1 MGTNYNPQIV
11 TSGLI
16 LALDAAN
23 PKSYSYSENLVPNS
37 NTFSGFTISNI
48 TSVLNSNTA
57 PNGTLSA
64 VQMREDTNTTP
75 HSFNITSGVT
85 ANSMFLPYTASIYA
99 KANSRTVFGMAI
111 KEYTSFIQQ
120 AYANFDVANNVI
132 LTTYAYNGAVIN
144 NASITPVG
152 NGWSRCVLTVT
163 PNSANSFIGFENRLL
178 ANTVV
183 GVQQF
188 NFTYTGD
195 GVSNMH
201 FWGPQLQQSSNVSP
215 YILTTGTAVQKSNT
229 ITDLSL
235 SKNNGTL
242 INLNNYSVGNGTIYL
257 TGNSFFG
264 ISNVSNSNITLSS
277 SMPSPLNS
285 MTAEVWVRPLTSTG
299 SSYIFGQ
306 TNSIWRL
313 MQFGTS
319 SFGFVCAT
327 SNNSWYSAGTTVN
340 GVTPTTLGSWY
351 QVVAVYD
358 GTQVM
363 LYINGKF
370 EATGG
375 ATLSGTVANSVVNSY
390 ATLSVGKTD
399 APNLNNFQGQIG
411 IVKLYN
417 RALSNTEIQQNFN
430 ATRGR
435 YGI

>member
-1 MGTNYNPQIV
+1 MSTNYNPQIV

-16 LALDAAN
+16 LALDTAN

-37 NTFSGFTISNI
+37 NTFFGFTISNI

-57 PNGTLSA
+57 PDGTLSA
-64 VQMREDTNTTP
+64 VQMREDANTTP
-75 HSFNITSGVT
+75 HSFNITTGVT

-99 KANSRTVFGMAI
+99 KANSRTCFGMAI
-111 KEYTSFIQQ
+111 KEYSSFIQQ

-132 LTTYAYNGAVIN
+132 LTTYAYNGAVLN

-183 GVQQF
+183 GAQQF
-188 NFTYTGD
+188 VFTYTGD

-215 YILTTGTAVQKSNT
+215 FILTTNTAIQKSNT

-235 SKNNGTL
+235 SKNSGTL
-242 INLNNYSVGNGTIYL
+242 INLNEYSVGNGTIYL

-264 ISNVSNSNITLSS
+264 LANVSNSNITLSS

-285 MTAEVWVRPLTSTG
+285 MTAEVWVRPTSTG
-299 SSYIFGQ
+299 STYIFGQ

-319 SFGFVCAT
+319 AFGFVCAT
-327 SNNSWYSAGTTVN
+327 SNNAWYSAGTAVT
-340 GVTPTTLGSWY
+340 GVTSVTLGSWY

-363 LYINGKF
+363 LYYNGKF

-375 ATLSGTVANSVVNSY
+375 ATLSGTVANNVVNTY
-390 ATLSVGKTD
+390 TTLSVGKTD
-399 APNLNNFQGQIG
+399 ASNLDNFQGQIG

-417 RALSNTEIQQNFN
+417 RALSNNEILQNFN

-435 YGI
+435 YNL